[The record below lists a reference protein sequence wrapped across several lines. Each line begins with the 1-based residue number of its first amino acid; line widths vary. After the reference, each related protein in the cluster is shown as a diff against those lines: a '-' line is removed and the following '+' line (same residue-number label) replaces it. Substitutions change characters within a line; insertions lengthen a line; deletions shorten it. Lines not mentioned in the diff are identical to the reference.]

1 MQLAAASRV
10 DGLLRGGFLH
20 AHTDG
25 RYAAIAA
32 SIWPRADASKLR
44 WRARATLGWSTRLA
58 CCFRR
63 LAGNTARRLR
73 KHTGFPN
80 LCVFK
85 SACRSQTHARRVS
98 AASRR
103 RQHASRVLHPEAS
116 ARRHCVLMRQPCAI
130 PFPPPPGAAP
140 ASAAVENFFKFLENF
155 ICGGGAEML
164 ECHGI
169 PSLPTHFRS
178 CFSSHLPPIALSEC
192 PSDPPPVPARSVRFP
207 PAFFAGAFVLT
218 FNPLPTSQPSRL

>member
-1 MQLAAASRV
+1 MKKSTFSLAQAGARAYAYA
-10 DGLLRGGFLH
+10 R
-20 AHTDG
+20 AHT
-25 RYAAIAA
+25 RAPASARVRARAPVFWPVSERARTAQRLPMPHECSAAPLKMISDFQTESPPFCA
-32 SIWPRADASKLR
+32 RANASKLR
-44 WRARATLGWSTRLA
+44 WRATATPGWSTRLA

-130 PFPPPPGAAP
+130 PFPATRLAQPLL
-140 ASAAVENFFKFLENF
+140 SRQVKFLQ
-155 ICGGGAEML
+155 I
-164 ECHGI
+164 
-169 PSLPTHFRS
+169 S
-178 CFSSHLPPIALSEC
+178 
-192 PSDPPPVPARSVRFP
+192 
-207 PAFFAGAFVLT
+207 
-218 FNPLPTSQPSRL
+218 